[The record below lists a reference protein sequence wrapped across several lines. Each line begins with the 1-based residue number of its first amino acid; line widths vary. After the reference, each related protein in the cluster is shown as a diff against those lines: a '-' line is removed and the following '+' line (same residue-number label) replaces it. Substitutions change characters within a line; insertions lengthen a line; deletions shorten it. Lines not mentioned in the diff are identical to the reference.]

1 MKNGSVADD
10 AARVLICDD
19 NAAMR
24 ALLTAVVDGAANM
37 KAVGE
42 AADGNE
48 ALTAAVLHRPDVILL
63 DLAMPGRS
71 GLEVLPDLQRVA
83 PDAKIVVFSGFARS
97 VLGEDVLALGAA
109 CYLEKGADPDA
120 IVGTIERVLAT
131 ESVMSAT
138 TPPMA

>member
-1 MKNGSVADD
+1 MNGTIVDD

-37 KAVGE
+37 RAVGE

-63 DLAMPGRS
+63 DLAMPRRS
-71 GLEVLPDLQRVA
+71 GLDVLPDLLRVA
-83 PDAKIVVFSGFARS
+83 PAAKIVVFSGFARS
-97 VLGEDVLALGAA
+97 VLGEEVLALGAA

-120 IVGTIERVLAT
+120 IIGAIERVLT
-131 ESVMSAT
+131 VGPVPSAT
-138 TPPMA
+138 SSPLA